1 MAIWQSAGLIG
12 IGAALGALLRWGLAL
27 WLNPLFAA
35 FAFGTLVA
43 NYLGCFII
51 GIFTALIW
59 QFPQISHEWRL
70 FLITGFLGSLTTFS
84 SFTAEVVE
92 KLFNGQWLNGLEIIF
107 FHLFGCIGFTVL
119 GIGCYKLFTD

>member
-51 GIFTALIW
+51 GIVTALIW

-119 GIGCYKLFTD
+119 GIGCYKLFAD

>member
-1 MAIWQSAGLIG
+1 MTIWQSAGLIG

-51 GIFTALIW
+51 GILTALIW
-59 QFPQISHEWRL
+59 QFPQISYEWRL

-107 FHLFGCIGFTVL
+107 LHLFGCIGFTVL
-119 GIGCYKLFTD
+119 GIGCYKLFAD

>member
-1 MAIWQSAGLIG
+1 MTIWQSAGLIG

-51 GIFTALIW
+51 GILTALIW
-59 QFPQISHEWRL
+59 QFPQISYEWRL

-92 KLFNGQWLNGLEIIF
+92 KLFIGQWLNGLEIIF
-107 FHLFGCIGFTVL
+107 LHLFGCIGFTVL
-119 GIGCYKLFTD
+119 GIGCYKLFAD

>member
-51 GIFTALIW
+51 GILTALIW
-59 QFPQISHEWRL
+59 QFPQISYEWRL

-107 FHLFGCIGFTVL
+107 LHLFGCIGFTVL
-119 GIGCYKLFTD
+119 GIGCYKLFAD

>member
-1 MAIWQSAGLIG
+1 MTIWQSAGLIG

-27 WLNPLFAA
+27 WLNPLFAT
-35 FAFGTLVA
+35 FALGTLVA

-107 FHLFGCIGFTVL
+107 LHLFGCIGFTVL
-119 GIGCYKLFTD
+119 GIGCYKLFAD